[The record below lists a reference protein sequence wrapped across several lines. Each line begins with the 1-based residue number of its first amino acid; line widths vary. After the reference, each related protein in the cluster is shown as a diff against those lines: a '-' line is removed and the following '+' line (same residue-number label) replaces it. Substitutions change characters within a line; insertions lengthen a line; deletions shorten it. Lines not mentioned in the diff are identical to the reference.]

1 MITMDDYVLT
11 NIDHETGCYTIRL
24 KDDNEYIVYY
34 RKEKGKKTYNFI
46 KKDSKE
52 IPISDEVVKTH
63 LSAIREYQVSG
74 IWGDKDEW
82 KM

>member
-74 IWGDKDEW
+74 I
-82 KM
+82 

>member
-1 MITMDDYVLT
+1 MIMMNDYVLT
-11 NIDHETGCYTIRL
+11 NINHETGYYTIRL

-46 KKDSKE
+46 KKDGKE
-52 IPISDEVVKTH
+52 IALSDEVVKAH

-74 IWGDKDEW
+74 I
-82 KM
+82 

>member
-52 IPISDEVVKTH
+52 IPISDEVVKAH
-63 LSAIREYQVSG
+63 LSAIREYQISG
-74 IWGDKDEW
+74 I
-82 KM
+82 

>member
-1 MITMDDYVLT
+1 MITMNDYVLT
-11 NIDHETGCYTIRL
+11 NINHETGYYTIRL

-46 KKDSKE
+46 KKDGKE
-52 IPISDEVVKTH
+52 IALSDEVVKTH

-74 IWGDKDEW
+74 I
-82 KM
+82 

>member
-11 NIDHETGCYTIRL
+11 NINHETGYYTIRL
-24 KDDNEYIVYY
+24 KDDNEYVVYY

-46 KKDSKE
+46 KKDGKE
-52 IPISDEVVKTH
+52 ISLSDEVVKAH

-74 IWGDKDEW
+74 I
-82 KM
+82 